1 MMTDCC
7 WSNKSFMSQFTY
19 TLTQKSLITLAEPLA
34 EALRPG
40 DVIAL
45 WGDLGVGKT
54 TLARVLIQ
62 TLVGEGIDVPSPTFT
77 LVQTYD
83 TANGEVWHCDLYRL
97 EDPEEAFELGL
108 EDAFHHAICLIEWP
122 ERLGNL
128 LPQRRIDITFKILDE
143 TTREIN
149 ITLVGSHESLQARL
163 KTTA

>member
-1 MMTDCC
+1 M
-7 WSNKSFMSQFTY
+7 
-19 TLTQKSLITLAEPLA
+19 
-34 EALRPG
+34 AL
-40 DVIAL
+40 
-45 WGDLGVGKT
+45 
-54 TLARVLIQ
+54 
-62 TLVGEGIDVPSPTFT
+62 
-77 LVQTYD
+77 
-83 TANGEVWHCDLYRL
+83 DLYRL

-149 ITLVGSHESLQARL
+149 VTLVGSHESLQARL